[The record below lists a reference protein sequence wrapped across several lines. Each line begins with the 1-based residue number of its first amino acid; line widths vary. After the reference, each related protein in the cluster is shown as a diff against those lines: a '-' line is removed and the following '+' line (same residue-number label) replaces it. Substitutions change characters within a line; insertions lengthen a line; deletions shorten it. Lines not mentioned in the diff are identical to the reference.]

1 MFDLHVAG
9 DSGAIFS
16 TVVKPEAPP
25 PEGPTVHGIDNA
37 ELAEGPSFPEAFARM
52 VAFLD
57 YLAQS
62 ALVSDSE
69 SSDGERA
76 QPRIKDEAPRIILV
90 GHNSFR
96 FDFPMLLSQC
106 KRLNVSPEAFTKWCY
121 ADTLGMCRCTDA
133 CLHVGCLKLQCWLR
147 AVGDEHPLRAHRALD
162 DAIALRSVLSY
173 AAARLGVGPLS
184 LLRPLVVE
192 LDPAATDAQ
201 LSVVLGL

>member
-16 TVVKPEAPP
+16 TAVKPEAPP

-62 ALVSDSE
+62 VLVSDSE

-76 QPRIKDEAPRIILV
+76 QPRIKDVPPRVILV
-90 GHNSFR
+90 AHNGFR

-106 KRLNVSPEAFTKWCY
+106 KRRDITLEVFTKWCY
-121 ADTLGMCRCTDA
+121 ADTLGMCRCTHVTKTHV
-133 CLHVGCLKLQCWLR
+133 CGLHRCV
-147 AVGDEHPLRAHRALD
+147 
-162 DAIALRSVLSY
+162 
-173 AAARLGVGPLS
+173 
-184 LLRPLVVE
+184 
-192 LDPAATDAQ
+192 
-201 LSVVLGL
+201 